1 MIGLENLLYK
11 FGSKLIRLKGDFS
24 FEEFID
30 IESIFQ
36 IFKSMVNGQS

>member
-1 MIGLENLLYK
+1 MQFYGLFPLYWDMMIGLENLLYK

-30 IESIFQ
+30 I
-36 IFKSMVNGQS
+36 